1 MINSKQIFIDAL
13 KNNYAIG
20 AFNFSNLES
29 LQAIVESANENNSP
43 VIVATSSSAIKYMG
57 YDYLINIVNAS
68 INNSKVPVVLHLD
81 HGKDFETCKE
91 AIDHGY
97 KSVMIDASHLSFE
110 DNIKVTKQVVDYAH
124 LFGVTVEGELGVLMG
139 VEDEVSSDKEVYTN
153 PASAK
158 EFVERTGVDSLA
170 VAIGTSHGAFKFKG
184 EPKLRFDILEEIE
197 KLLPN
202 FPLVL
207 HGASS
212 VSQKYVDIINNC
224 GGEVKD
230 TKGVPEEILKQA
242 CKHNICKINMDTDLR
257 MAFTAGVKKCL
268 YENKDLFDFRKYLNE
283 GKNLIKE
290 VVTHKIVDVLGSNN
304 RVNY

>member
-1 MINSKQIFIDAL
+1 MINSKQIFIDAI
-13 KNNYAIG
+13 NNKYAIG

-68 INNSKVPVVLHLD
+68 IKSSKVPIVLHLD
-81 HGKDFETCKE
+81 HGKNFEICKE

-97 KSVMIDASHLSFE
+97 KSVMIDASYLSFE
-110 DNIKVTKQVVDYAH
+110 DNIKETKKVVDYAH
-124 LFGVTVEGELGVLMG
+124 SKGVTVEGELGVLMG
-139 VEDEVSSDKEVYTN
+139 VEDEVSSDKGVYTD

-212 VSQKYVDIINNC
+212 VNQKYVDIINDC
-224 GGEVKD
+224 GGEVKGA
-230 TKGVPEEILKQA
+230 KGVPEEILKQA

-257 MAFTAGVKKCL
+257 MAFTAGIKKCL
-268 YENKDLFDFRKYLNE
+268 YENKELFDFRKYLNE
-283 GKNLIKE
+283 GKTLIKE

-304 RVNY
+304 RVN